1 MMILSF
7 PHNPTGRIVDLAFF
21 HKVVSFARQHQILIV
36 HDFAYAD
43 LCFDGYRPPSLF
55 EVPGA
60 RDLGVELFSMSK
72 SYNMPG
78 WRVGFMVGNRQMI
91 AALTRL
97 KSYFDYGIFQPIQI
111 AAIIALNESQDCV
124 QEIVQT
130 YQRRRDTL
138 IDGLARAGWEIEK
151 PKGTM
156 FIWAKIPEGYRH
168 LGSLEFSKLMLQRAK
183 VAVAPGVGFG
193 EYGEGFVRFALV
205 ENHHRIQQAVRGIR
219 QFLLGES
226 ASA

>member
-1 MMILSF
+1 
-7 PHNPTGRIVDLAFF
+7 
-21 HKVVSFARQHQILIV
+21 
-36 HDFAYAD
+36 
-43 LCFDGYRPPSLF
+43 
-55 EVPGA
+55 
-60 RDLGVELFSMSK
+60 
-72 SYNMPG
+72 
-78 WRVGFMVGNRQMI
+78 MI

-156 FIWAKIPEGYRH
+156 FIWAKIPEAHRH
-168 LGSLEFSKLMLQRAK
+168 LGSLEFSKLLLQRAK

-205 ENHHRIQQAVRGIR
+205 ENHHRIQQAARGIR
-219 QFLLGES
+219 QFLLGEHVS
-226 ASA
+226 A